1 MQSSSLPSVSLVT
14 THGTLLT
21 VHHWPAFW
29 TVVCL
34 GLIQV
39 TVTYYGSTLTIESLP
54 GHVPDTRKRRHKR
67 VFAMLFIVFVG
78 LTFLLAKL
86 NDSNQHRSEVLVEQ
100 ERMRQEILQMQLR
113 QTLDAVLDSQEKLQR
128 IKQAVDAHPPGVE
141 RSAMLDSIDQ
151 IQQNLQQQAT
161 SMRQVT
167 PR

>member
-1 MQSSSLPSVSLVT
+1 MQSFSHLGVSLVAIPSA
-14 THGTLLT
+14 LLT

-39 TVTYYGSTLTIESLP
+39 TVTYYGGTLTIESLP
-54 GHVPDTRKRRHKR
+54 GHISDARRRRHKH
-67 VFAMLFIVFVG
+67 VFASLFVVFVA

-100 ERMRQEILQMQLR
+100 ERMRQEVLQMQLR

-128 IKQAVDAHPPGVE
+128 IKQAVDAHPPGAE

-161 SMRQVT
+161 SMRRVG
-167 PR
+167 P